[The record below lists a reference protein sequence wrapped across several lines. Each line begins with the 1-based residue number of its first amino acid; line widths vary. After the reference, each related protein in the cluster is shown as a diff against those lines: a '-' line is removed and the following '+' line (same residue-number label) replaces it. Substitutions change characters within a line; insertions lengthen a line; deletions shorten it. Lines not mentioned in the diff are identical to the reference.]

1 MKPSLRDLAIAD
13 LDKVLSIEQRV
24 HTHPWTRGNFLDA
37 LKSNYVCRVY
47 EAQGMMLGYAVLMP
61 AVDEVHLLNISIDTE
76 YQRQGLGAA
85 LLDEMLNVARGL
97 HVQRMILEVRPSNLA
112 ALGLYRQAG
121 FSELAVRRGYYPA
134 ANGRED
140 AMVMECR
147 L

>member
-1 MKPSLRDLAIAD
+1 
-13 LDKVLSIEQRV
+13 
-24 HTHPWTRGNFLDA
+24 
-37 LKSNYVCRVY
+37 
-47 EAQGMMLGYAVLMP
+47 MMLGYAVLMP

-76 YQRQGLGAA
+76 YQRQGVGAA
-85 LLDEMLNVARGL
+85 LLDEMLHVARGL
-97 HVQRMILEVRPSNLA
+97 NVQRVILEVRPSNLA

-140 AMVMECR
+140 AMVMEYR

>member
-37 LKSNYVCRVY
+37 LKSDYVCQVY
-47 EAQGMMLGYAVLMP
+47 EAQDKMLGYAVLMP
-61 AVDEVHLLNISIDTE
+61 AVDEMHLLNISIDTE
-76 YQRQGLGAA
+76 YQRQGQGAA

-97 HVQRMILEVRPSNLA
+97 NMQRVILEVRPSSMA
-112 ALGLYRQAG
+112 ALGLYRKAG

>member
-1 MKPSLRDLAIAD
+1 MKPSLRDMVIAD
-13 LDKVLSIEQRV
+13 LDNVLSIEQRV

-37 LKSNYVCRVY
+37 LKSDYVCQVY
-47 EAQGMMLGYAVLMP
+47 EAQDKMLGYAVLMP
-61 AVDEVHLLNISIDTE
+61 AVDEMHLLNISIDTE
-76 YQRQGLGAA
+76 YQRQGQGAA
-85 LLDEMLNVARGL
+85 LLDEMMNVARGL
-97 HVQRMILEVRPSNLA
+97 NVQRVILEVRPSNLA
-112 ALGLYRQAG
+112 ALGLYRKAG

>member
-1 MKPSLRDLAIAD
+1 MKPALRVMSLAD
-13 LDKVLSIEQRV
+13 LDNVLAIEQRA
-24 HTHPWTRGNFLDA
+24 HAHPWTRGNFLDA
-37 LKSNYVCRVY
+37 LKSDYMCRVY
-47 EAQGMMLGYAVLMP
+47 EARDRMLGYAVLMP
-61 AVDEVHLLNISIDTE
+61 AMDEVHLLNISISTE

-97 HVQRMILEVRPSNLA
+97 NMQRVILEVRPSNMA
-112 ALGLYRQAG
+112 ALGLYRKAG

-140 AMVMECR
+140 AMVMEYR

>member
-1 MKPSLRDLAIAD
+1 MKPSLRDLVIAD

-37 LKSNYVCRVY
+37 LKSDYVCQVY
-47 EAQGMMLGYAVLMP
+47 EAQGKMLGYAVLMP
-61 AVDEVHLLNISIDTE
+61 AVDEMHLLNIGIDSE
-76 YQRQGLGAA
+76 YQRQGQGAA
-85 LLDEMLNVARGL
+85 LLDEMMNVARGL
-97 HVQRMILEVRPSNLA
+97 HVQRVILEVRPSNMA
-112 ALGLYRQAG
+112 ALGLYRKAG

>member
-1 MKPSLRDLAIAD
+1 MKPSLRDLVIAD

-24 HTHPWTRGNFLDA
+24 HTHPWTRGNFMDA
-37 LKSNYVCRVY
+37 LKSDYVCQVY
-47 EAQGMMLGYAVLMP
+47 EAQGKMLGYAVLMP
-61 AVDEVHLLNISIDTE
+61 AVDEMHLLNISIDTE
-76 YQRQGLGAA
+76 YQRQGQGAA
-85 LLDEMLNVARGL
+85 LLDEMMNVARGL
-97 HVQRMILEVRPSNLA
+97 NVQRVILEVRPSNLA
-112 ALGLYRQAG
+112 ALGLYRKAG